1 MAIELG
7 QADTAPKRAD
17 APARPRLRL
26 DMRIQLGSGAI
37 GVNERML
44 FTERLVLLLDTG
56 VSLVEALKAMQVKAD
71 DIEVKTDEHLIG
83 GWRLEGREH
92 LYDASFK
99 KHLLSIYNR
108 TIQS

>member
-17 APARPRLRL
+17 AAVRPRLRL

-56 VSLVEALKAMQVKAD
+56 VILVEALKAMQSQT
-71 DIEVKTDEHLIG
+71 E
-83 GWRLEGREH
+83 
-92 LYDASFK
+92 DARITGILGLPSR
-99 KHLLSIYNR
+99 S
-108 TIQS
+108 TTPSSC